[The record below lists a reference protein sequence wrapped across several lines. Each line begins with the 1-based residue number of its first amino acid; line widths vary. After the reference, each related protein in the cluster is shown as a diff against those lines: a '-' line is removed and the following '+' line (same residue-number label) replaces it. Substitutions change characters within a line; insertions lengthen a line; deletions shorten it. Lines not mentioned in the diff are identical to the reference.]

1 MDVFTALESLIKF
14 AVGAIIALMVLRF
27 VISWLGVNP
36 FSWFAYQVHRLTE
49 PLVRPFRHTPFA
61 LHTRRDIAP
70 LLAIILVLIV
80 AYFLLGLL
88 GQARSATG
96 YMLKAMGEFAQGN
109 PLTAVRYVLGATAL
123 ALISLVITCIILE
136 VIFSWVGFYGNWL
149 TRMVRRVSEPVLGPF
164 RRMIP
169 PVLGTIDISPLIAIL
184 VLSLV
189 SSAVRVIFLS

>member
-1 MDVFTALESLIKF
+1 MSIFDALETLIKF

-27 VISWLGVNP
+27 AISWLRVNP

-49 PLVRPFRHTPFA
+49 PLVHPLRHTPFA
-61 LHTRRDIAP
+61 MTTRHDIAP
-70 LLAIILVLIV
+70 LLVIILVLIV

-88 GQARSATG
+88 GQVRVATG
-96 YMLKAMGEFAQGN
+96 YLLEAMWAFARGH
-109 PLTAVRYVLGATAL
+109 PLTAVRYALGATAL
-123 ALISLVITCIILE
+123 VLISLLITCIILE